1 MFNFNNK
8 YIYTHVKNDRYFG
21 RLHYYIDCKRSN
33 RYRKTCTRFNRV
45 FAWSFTV
52 PFSLNVIR
60 YFAPSN
66 IEVCRHAGD
75 RKELNSFAQ
84 WETGSVFTRR
94 AHGRLEVW
102 NLLATRCSPLWTEF
116 FERDDPIKIP
126 GFRKKYANRGPALNY
141 LKLPRE
147 NSMPS
152 DSFPFLS
159 FFSLPYILHAFPF
172 TEIRRGINSLTEP
185 FSSPLVSTDRMVN
198 PIGSWTAEY
207 RFFGRE
213 EDFLIVYGDK
223 F

>member
-1 MFNFNNK
+1 MFNFHGVTNI
-8 YIYTHVKNDRYFG
+8 YIHVKNDRYFG
-21 RLHYYIDCKRSN
+21 RLHYYIDCKCSN

-102 NLLATRCSPLWTEF
+102 NLLATRCPLWTEF

-152 DSFPFLS
+152 DSFL
-159 FFSLPYILHAFPF
+159 FFSSFH
-172 TEIRRGINSLTEP
+172 
-185 FSSPLVSTDRMVN
+185 
-198 PIGSWTAEY
+198 
-207 RFFGRE
+207 
-213 EDFLIVYGDK
+213 FLIFYTRFPLRK
-223 F
+223 FVEV